1 MQVWHAG
8 PDQAVDGWVDG
19 WMAATT
25 QRTTTTPIA
34 VLYMEDSYSL
44 ESKKSHKRNRIH
56 RVRKCHQHR
65 SRSED
70 SPRRS
75 PSMTSV
81 HRLQRHHRD
90 VW

>member
-1 MQVWHAG
+1 M
-8 PDQAVDGWVDG
+8 DGWRP
-19 WMAATT
+19 
-25 QRTTTTPIA
+25 QRSEPQQHQEQFFSIWRTRTRWNR
-34 VLYMEDSYSL
+34 
-44 ESKKSHKRNRIH
+44 KSHTKEIEFDKPHIEQNLVEH
-56 RVRKCHQHR
+56 LAVCVRKCHQHR